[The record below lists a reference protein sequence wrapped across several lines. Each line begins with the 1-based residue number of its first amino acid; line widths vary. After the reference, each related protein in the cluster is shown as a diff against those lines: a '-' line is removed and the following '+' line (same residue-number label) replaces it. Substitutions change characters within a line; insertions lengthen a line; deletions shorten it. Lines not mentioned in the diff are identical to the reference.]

1 MVYTGNWKLET
12 GNWMELT
19 FSNLLILPTGISH
32 MMFYLIYGV
41 TFGLAATVQPGPF
54 LAFIISQTLRNGW
67 RKTLPAAFAPLL
79 TDGPIAILAILVLSH
94 FPLIWL
100 QWLRIAGGIF
110 IIYLSW
116 NAFRAWKNYS
126 FTIDIQDVSGKK
138 SLIQAAIVN
147 VLNPG
152 PYLGWSLV
160 MGPLL
165 IKAWSESS
173 LDGIALIAGFYGT
186 MVTCLAGIILLF
198 HFARNLGSKV
208 NRVMIGFS
216 SLALA
221 IFGFYQLVLGLNN
234 IFLPT

>member
-1 MVYTGNWKLET
+1 M
-12 GNWMELT
+12 
-19 FSNLLILPTGISH
+19 LL
-32 MMFYLIYGV
+32 YLIYGV

-67 RKTLPAAFAPLL
+67 RKTLPAAFAPLV
-79 TDGPIAILAILVLSH
+79 TDGPIAVLAILFLSH
-94 FPLIWL
+94 LPPAWM
-100 QWLRIAGGIF
+100 QWLRIAGGVF

-116 NAFRAWKNYS
+116 NAFRAWKDYS
-126 FTIDIQDVSGKK
+126 FSTDNQEMSGTN
-138 SLIQAAIVN
+138 SLLKAAVVN

-165 IKAWSESS
+165 LKGWSESS
-173 LDGIALIAGFYGT
+173 LTGIALIAGFYGI

-198 HFARNLGSKV
+198 HFARQFGSKV
-208 NRVMIGFS
+208 NRAMIGLS

-221 IFGFYQLVLGLNN
+221 IFGLYQLYVGLNN

>member
-1 MVYTGNWKLET
+1 ML
-12 GNWMELT
+12 
-19 FSNLLILPTGISH
+19 
-32 MMFYLIYGV
+32 FYLIYGV

-54 LAFIISQTLRNGW
+54 LTFIISQTLRNGW

-79 TDGPIAILAILVLSH
+79 TDGPIAVLAILLLSH
-94 FPLIWL
+94 LPPVWL

-116 NAFRAWKNYS
+116 NAFRAWKTYS
-126 FTIDIQDVSGKK
+126 FSIDDQEVSGKN
-138 SLIQAAIVN
+138 SLLKAAVVN

-165 IKAWSESS
+165 VKGWGESPANG
-173 LDGIALIAGFYGT
+173 LALVAGFYGI
-186 MVTCLAGIILLF
+186 MVSSLAGIILLF
-198 HFARNLGSKV
+198 HFARHLGSKV
-208 NRVMIGFS
+208 NRAMIGLS
-216 SLALA
+216 SVVLA
-221 IFGFYQLVLGLNN
+221 IFGFYQLFVGLNN

>member
-1 MVYTGNWKLET
+1 MMDDGFTK
-12 GNWMELT
+12 
-19 FSNLLILPTGISH
+19 ILFLQTGIKY
-32 MMFYLIYGV
+32 MLFYLIYGV

-54 LAFIISQTLRNGW
+54 LTFIISQTLRNGW
-67 RKTLPAAFAPLL
+67 RKTLPAAFAPLI
-79 TDGPIAILAILVLSH
+79 TDGPIAVLAILLLSH
-94 FPLIWL
+94 LPPVWI
-100 QWLRIAGGIF
+100 QWLRIAGGVF

-126 FTIDIQDVSGKK
+126 FSIDIREVSGKS
-138 SLIQAAIVN
+138 SLFKAAVVN

-165 IKAWSESS
+165 LKGWSESS
-173 LDGIALIAGFYGT
+173 LNGIALIAGFYGI

-198 HFARNLGSKV
+198 HFARQLGSKV
-208 NRVMIGFS
+208 NRAMIGLS

-221 IFGFYQLVLGLNN
+221 IFGLYQLYVGLNN
-234 IFLPT
+234 IFMPT

>member
-1 MVYTGNWKLET
+1 
-12 GNWMELT
+12 
-19 FSNLLILPTGISH
+19 

-100 QWLRIAGGIF
+100 QWLRIAGGVF

-116 NAFRAWKNYS
+116 NAFRAWVNYS
-126 FTIDIQDVSGKK
+126 YTLNIQDVSGKK
-138 SLIQAAIVN
+138 SLVQAAVVN

-165 IKAWSESS
+165 IKAWGESS

-208 NRVMIGFS
+208 NRAMIGLS
-216 SLALA
+216 SLALSV
-221 IFGFYQLVLGLNN
+221 FGLYQLVIGLNN